1 MAMNNE
7 EKRNKLMAMLDDNVS
22 VKIANTYLEAAEK
35 AIINLAY
42 PFGDGTETMPE
53 KYEYEQIEI
62 AAYFIN
68 KMGAE
73 GETEHIEG
81 GTHRHYESG
90 DIPGS
95 LRARITPFVGGFGK

>member
-22 VKIANTYLEAAEK
+22 VNTANTYLEAAEK
-35 AIINLAY
+35 AIINLAFPY
-42 PFGDGTETMPE
+42 GDGKETMPE

-73 GETEHIEG
+73 GEISHSEG
-81 GTHRHYESG
+81 GTTRTYESA
-90 DIPGS
+90 DIPTS
-95 LRARITPFVGGFGK
+95 LKARITAKAGGF

>member
-7 EKRNKLMAMLDDNVS
+7 EKRNKLMAMLDGNVS
-22 VKIANTYLEAAEK
+22 VNTANTYLEAAEK
-35 AIINLAY
+35 AVINLAF
-42 PFGDGTETMPE
+42 PFGDGTEKMPE

-73 GETEHIEG
+73 GEISHSEG
-81 GTHRHYESG
+81 GTTRTYESA
-90 DIPGS
+90 DIPTS
-95 LRARITPFVGGFGK
+95 LKARITAKAGGF

>member
-7 EKRNKLMAMLDDNVS
+7 EKRNTLMAMLDGNVS
-22 VKIANTYLEAAEK
+22 VNTANTYLEAAEK
-35 AIINLAY
+35 AVINLAF
-42 PFGDGTETMPE
+42 PFGDGTEKMPE

-73 GETEHIEG
+73 GEISHSEG
-81 GTHRHYESG
+81 GTTRTYESA
-90 DIPGS
+90 DIPTS
-95 LRARITPFVGGFGK
+95 LKARITAKAGGF

>member
-7 EKRNKLMAMLDDNVS
+7 EKRNKLMAMLDGNVS
-22 VKIANTYLEAAEK
+22 VNTANTYLEAAEK
-35 AIINLAY
+35 AIINLAFPY
-42 PFGDGTETMPE
+42 GDGKETMPE

-73 GETEHIEG
+73 GEISHSEG
-81 GTHRHYESG
+81 GTTRTYESA
-90 DIPGS
+90 DIPAS
-95 LRARITPFVGGFGK
+95 LKARITAKAGGF